1 MASRLLDRSHPEPEP
16 ASVTATATASPVA
29 HLRLEERHVATEPPE
44 ARGTERSAVRLLVS
58 RGRGDHVDTRV
69 DRIGEHLRPG
79 DVLAV
84 NTSGTRNAAIDV
96 VAGSAR
102 PLVVH
107 VSTELPGGLW
117 TVEPR
122 SPLAGGSTEP
132 VALGVGPH
140 DLVLAGGTALHLL
153 RPVAGSERL
162 WLAVADDGGDLLGA
176 LERHGRPI
184 RYRYVPCDWPL
195 AAYHSVFAL
204 DRTSAEM
211 PSASRPFTDELVTRL
226 VSSGVLV
233 APISL
238 HTGVS
243 SLEGH
248 EIPYPEWFSVPATTA
263 DVVNAAR
270 ERGGRVVAVGTTVVR
285 ALESAAD
292 DRGRVHPAEGWTDV
306 VIGEARGVRAV
317 DGLVTGWHEP
327 TASHI
332 DMLLAV
338 ASEDLVVEAYEQAWA
353 AGYRWHEFGDSHL
366 LLPTG

>member
-1 MASRLLDRSHPEPEP
+1 MASRLLDRSPGAGAGGGDGGP
-16 ASVTATATASPVA
+16 SPVA
-29 HLRLEERHVATEPPE
+29 HLHLEDRHVATEPPE
-44 ARGTERSAVRLLVS
+44 ARGQARSAVRLLVS
-58 RGRGDHVDTRV
+58 SAVGDHAHTRF

-84 NTSGTRNAAIDV
+84 NTSGTRNAAIE
-96 VAGSAR
+96 AITPSGPSI
-102 PLVVH
+102 VVH

-122 SPLAGGSTEP
+122 TPLAGGSTEP
-132 VALGVGPH
+132 MALG
-140 DLVLAGGTALHLL
+140 AGSHELELTGGAILHLL
-153 RPVAGSERL
+153 RPFAGSARL
-162 WLAVADDGGDLLGA
+162 WLAATDPCDDVLGA
-176 LERHGRPI
+176 LARHGRPI
-184 RYRYVPCDWPL
+184 RYRYVPDDWPL
-195 AAYHSVFAL
+195 DAYSSVFAL
-204 DRTSAEM
+204 DHTSAEM
-211 PSASRPFTDELVTRL
+211 PSASRPFTAELVTHL

-248 EIPYPEWFSVPATTA
+248 EAPYPEWFSVPETTA
-263 DVVNAAR
+263 DAVNAAR
-270 ERGGRVVAVGTTVVR
+270 ARGGRVIAVGTTVVR
-285 ALESAAD
+285 AIESAAD
-292 DRGRVHPAEGWTDV
+292 RRGRLHPAEGWTDV
-306 VIGEARGVRAV
+306 VINPARGVRAV

-338 ASEDLVVEAYEQAWA
+338 APEALVVEAYEQAWG

>member
-1 MASRLLDRSHPEPEP
+1 MASRLLDRSHAVGGPGP
-16 ASVTATATASPVA
+16 ASPVA
-29 HLRLEERHVATEPPE
+29 HLRLEDRHVATEPPE

-58 RGRGDHVDTRV
+58 TATGHHVDTRV
-69 DRIGEHLRPG
+69 DRIGDHLRPG

-96 VAGSAR
+96 VGATVG
-102 PLVVH
+102 PLVIH

-122 SPLAGGSTEP
+122 SPLPGGSTEP
-132 VALGVGPH
+132 VALGAGPH
-140 DLVLAGGTALHLL
+140 RLELAGGTALQLL
-153 RPVAGSERL
+153 RPVAGSQRL
-162 WLAVADDGGDLLGA
+162 WIAATDEDDDLLGA

-184 RYRYVPCDWPL
+184 RYRYVPEDWPL
-195 AAYHSVFAL
+195 AAYRSVFAL
-204 DRTSAEM
+204 DHTSAEM
-211 PSASRPFTDELVTRL
+211 PSASRPFTAELVTHL
-226 VSSGVLV
+226 VSSGVVV
-233 APISL
+233 APVSL

-248 EIPYPEWFSVPATTA
+248 EAPYPEWFSVPATTA

-270 ERGGRVVAVGTTVVR
+270 ADGGRVVAVGTTVVR
-285 ALESAAD
+285 ALESAVDA
-292 DRGRVHPAEGWTDV
+292 RGRVHPAEGWTDV
-306 VIGEARGVRAV
+306 VIGPERGVRAV

-338 ASEDLVVEAYEQAWA
+338 APEALVVEAYERAWA